1 MQAIRVHLIGPTNYR
16 GTRYKATAKAGS
28 ITIRSD
34 YRINED
40 SNARKAC
47 DALRAKLGWV
57 AEEGKSYG
65 YAWACGTLPDGS
77 YVFVNPHW

>member
-1 MQAIRVHLIGPTNYR
+1 MQAIRVHWLGPTNHR
-16 GTRYKATAKAGS
+16 GSRYKATAQAGC
-28 ITIRSD
+28 ITVLSD
-34 YRINED
+34 NRFNDER
-40 SNARKAC
+40 NARRAC